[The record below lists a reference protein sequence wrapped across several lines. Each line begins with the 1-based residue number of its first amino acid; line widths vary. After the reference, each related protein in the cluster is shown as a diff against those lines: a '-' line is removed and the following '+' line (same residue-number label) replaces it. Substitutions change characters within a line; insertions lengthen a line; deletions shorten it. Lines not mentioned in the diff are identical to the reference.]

1 MSKNKVY
8 IPIIISLAVAVG
20 FLLGINLNTGSS
32 TISFQ
37 KINPAESKNFNIL
50 NEVIGYIESEYVD
63 TVQRQKLVDETVQYL
78 LQELDPH
85 SYYISAKELQ
95 AMNEPLEGNFEGIG
109 IQFNIQKDTVV
120 VINPLQGGPS
130 EKVGVKAG
138 DRIIKVE
145 EELIAGNG
153 ITNSKVLKL
162 LKGDKG
168 TKVDITVKRNAQK
181 LDFTITRDKIPIHS
195 VDVAYMMTGKTGY
208 IKVIRFAKTT
218 YQEFMDA
225 ANELKSKGMEN
236 LIIDLR
242 GNGGGFLDAAVD
254 VSDELLESGKMIV
267 YTKGRARPKEVY
279 KSGSDNSL
287 TETSLA
293 VLIDESSASASEI
306 LAGAVQDNDRG
317 LVIGRRSFGK
327 GLVQEQTMWPDGS
340 ATRLTVARYYTPTGR
355 CIQRP
360 YDEGVEAYREEIYD
374 RYKHGEMMHPD
385 STNFP
390 DSLKY
395 ETPKGKTVY
404 GGGGIFPD
412 IFVPYDTVGGSAFL
426 NRLVYRGVVYQWA
439 FDYADTHREQLNG
452 NYETAREFQEKFS
465 IGQNL
470 IDDFVNFAKSEGVEP
485 ADGELEE
492 SKAEIKHRLKAYVAR
507 NIWNNEGFYPIWN
520 KNDNVVNKALE
531 SLESGKPLSALR
543 AK

>member
-37 KINPAESKNFNIL
+37 KINPGESKNFNIL

-153 ITNSKVLKL
+153 ISNSKVLKL

-168 TKVDITVKRNAQK
+168 TKVDITVERNAQK

-254 VSDELLESGKMIV
+254 MSDELLESGKMIV

-293 VLIDESSASASEI
+293 VLVDESSASASEI

-395 ETPKGKTVY
+395 ETPEGKTVY

-412 IFVPYDTVGGSAFL
+412 IFVPYDTAGGSTFL

-452 NYETAREFQEKFS
+452 NYESAREFQENFS
-465 IGQNL
+465 IGQSL

-485 ADGELEE
+485 EPGEIEE
-492 SKAEIKHRLKAYVAR
+492 SQTEIKHRLKAYVAR

-520 KNDNVVNKALE
+520 KKDNVVNKALE

-543 AK
+543 NK

>member
-37 KINPAESKNFNIL
+37 KINPGESKNFNIL

-153 ITNSKVLKL
+153 ISNSKVLKL

-168 TKVDITVKRNAQK
+168 TKVDITVERNAQK

-254 VSDELLESGKMIV
+254 MSDELLESGKMIV

-279 KSGSDNSL
+279 KSGSGNSF

-293 VLIDESSASASEI
+293 VLVDESSASASEI

-395 ETPKGKTVY
+395 ETPEGKTVY

-412 IFVPYDTVGGSAFL
+412 IFVPYDTAGGSTFL

-452 NYETAREFQEKFS
+452 NYESAREFQENFS
-465 IGQNL
+465 IGQSL

-485 ADGELEE
+485 EPGELEE
-492 SKAEIKHRLKAYVAR
+492 SQTEIKHRLKAYVAR

-543 AK
+543 NK

>member
-37 KINPAESKNFNIL
+37 KINPGESKNFNIL

-153 ITNSKVLKL
+153 ISNSKVLKL

-168 TKVDITVKRNAQK
+168 TKVDITVERNAQK

-254 VSDELLESGKMIV
+254 MSDELLESGKMIV

-293 VLIDESSASASEI
+293 VLVDESSASASEI

-395 ETPKGKTVY
+395 ETPEGKTVY

-412 IFVPYDTVGGSAFL
+412 IFVPYDTAGGSTFL

-452 NYETAREFQEKFS
+452 NYESAREFQENFS
-465 IGQNL
+465 IGQSL

-485 ADGELEE
+485 EPGELEE
-492 SKAEIKHRLKAYVAR
+492 SQTEIKHRLKAYVAR

-543 AK
+543 NK

>member
-168 TKVDITVKRNAQK
+168 TKVDITVERNAQK

-254 VSDELLESGKMIV
+254 MSDELLESGKMIV

-279 KSGSDNSL
+279 KSGSGNSL
-287 TETSLA
+287 TEISLA
-293 VLIDESSASASEI
+293 VLVDESSASASEI

-395 ETPKGKTVY
+395 ETPEGKTVY

-412 IFVPYDTVGGSAFL
+412 IFVPYDTAGGSTFL

-465 IGQNL
+465 IGQSL

-485 ADGELEE
+485 APGELEE
-492 SKAEIKHRLKAYVAR
+492 SQTEIKHRLKAYVAR

-520 KNDNVVNKALE
+520 KNDNVLNKALE

-543 AK
+543 NK